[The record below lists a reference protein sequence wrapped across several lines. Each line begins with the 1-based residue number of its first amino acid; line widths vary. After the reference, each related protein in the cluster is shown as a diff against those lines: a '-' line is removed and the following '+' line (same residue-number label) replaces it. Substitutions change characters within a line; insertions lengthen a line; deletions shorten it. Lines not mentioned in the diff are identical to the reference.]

1 MNEAEID
8 ALMAGQEDENG
19 CVNYEGKLALLQ
31 FPASDGTS
39 SSSLVCP
46 LLSFPSSCCSLCQA
60 HHVCVRTLPP
70 PTIVHGQTPWCRDIH
85 SLFPVP
91 PEEAGEQKRTM
102 RCQFLN
108 PFDFVLFFVQM
119 VLFCF
124 SASLQHF
131 WNQPPF
137 SLAFFF
143 FFCSSLIF
151 LIITGFSSGT
161 VIFSSI
167 TWHKD
172 DHPLPSKPFFF
183 VQSLCEVTGFDQDWL
198 INMNPLHP

>member
-19 CVNYEGKLALLQ
+19 CVNYEGKPALSQ
-31 FPASDGTS
+31 FPASDGTF

-46 LLSFPSSCCSLCQA
+46 LRSFPSSCCSLCQA
-60 HHVCVRTLPP
+60 HHVCVRTLPL
-70 PTIVHGQTPWCRDIH
+70 PTIIHVQTPWCRDIH

-91 PEEAGEQKRTM
+91 PEEAGELKRTM

-108 PFDFVLFFVQM
+108 PFDFVLFFFLVQM
-119 VLFCF
+119 VLFCY

-143 FFCSSLIF
+143 CLFISYFFNHH
-151 LIITGFSSGT
+151 
-161 VIFSSI
+161 
-167 TWHKD
+167 W
-172 DHPLPSKPFFF
+172 FFQWNSDILLNH
-183 VQSLCEVTGFDQDWL
+183 VAQR
-198 INMNPLHP
+198 

>member
-19 CVNYEGKLALLQ
+19 CVNYEGKPAFFQ
-31 FPASDGTS
+31 FPASDATFP
-39 SSSLVCP
+39 SSLVCP

-70 PTIVHGQTPWCRDIH
+70 PTIVHVQTPWCRDIH

-102 RCQFLN
+102 RCQFMN
-108 PFDFVLFFVQM
+108 PFDFVLFFLVQM

-124 SASLQHF
+124 SASFQHF

-137 SLAFFF
+137 SLAF

-167 TWHKD
+167 TWRKD
-172 DHPLPSKPFFF
+172 EHPPHPNPFFPPI
-183 VQSLCEVTGFDQDWL
+183 SL
-198 INMNPLHP
+198 

>member
-19 CVNYEGKLALLQ
+19 CVNYEGKPALSQL
-31 FPASDGTS
+31 PVPDGTF

-46 LLSFPSSCCSLCQA
+46 FLSFPSSCCSLCQA
-60 HHVCVRTLPP
+60 HHVCVRTLPS
-70 PTIVHGQTPWCRDIH
+70 PTIVHVQTPWCRDIH

-108 PFDFVLFFVQM
+108 PFDFVLFFGPNGA
-119 VLFCF
+119 VLFFCLPPALLE
-124 SASLQHF
+124 SAPILIG
-131 WNQPPF
+131 
-137 SLAFFF
+137 F

-151 LIITGFSSGT
+151 LIITGVSSGT

-172 DHPLPSKPFFF
+172 EHPLPSKPFFSSNLS
-183 VQSLCEVTGFDQDWL
+183 VK
-198 INMNPLHP
+198 